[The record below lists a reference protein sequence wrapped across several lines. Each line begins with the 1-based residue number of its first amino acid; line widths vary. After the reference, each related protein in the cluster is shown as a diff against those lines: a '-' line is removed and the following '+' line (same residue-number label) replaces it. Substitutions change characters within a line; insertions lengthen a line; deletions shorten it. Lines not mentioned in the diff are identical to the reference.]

1 MYIPF
6 DKVHNIGFI
15 STRFA
20 GTDGVSLETEKWARV
35 FEKEGLECFY
45 FAGELDRDPAHAF
58 PVPKAHFMDTEIRS
72 IFNTAFGSR
81 VNSVRERRLT
91 NTIHEIK
98 EHLKDKLYDFIE
110 KFNIDLL
117 VLENAVTI
125 PLNIPLGLAITQVIA
140 ETGLQTIA
148 HHHDFFWERQ
158 QFKTNAVWDYLNMA
172 FPPHLPTIRHVV
184 ISSSADNQLSLR
196 TGISATTVPNVMDFK
211 NPPPPPDA
219 YAGDV
224 RAALGLDPDE
234 KLILQPTRVVKRKGI
249 ENAIELVS
257 RLGIKA
263 RLVISHASGDEGH
276 DYEQRIIDYSRRMQ
290 VNTLFVS
297 DIINDRRGT
306 TPDGRKIYTLYDIYH
321 HADFITYP
329 STIEGFGNAFLE
341 AVYYR
346 KPIMV
351 NCYSIYT
358 FDIKPK
364 GFTAVEIDGY
374 VTDEAADQTRALLQD
389 AQIRERMVEANY
401 ALGEKFYS
409 YEVLQDKL
417 MSLMIKRT
425 VSAESEFNHR
435 HRIQGPRGKKS

>member
-6 DKVHNIGFI
+6 SKIHNIGFI

-35 FEKEGLECFY
+35 FENERFHCFY
-45 FAGELDRDPAHAF
+45 FAGELDRDPEQSF
-58 PVPKAHFMDTEIRS
+58 LVPKAHFMEPEIRT
-72 IFNTAFGSR
+72 IFNSAFGSTA
-81 VNSVRERRLT
+81 NQVRERKLT
-91 NTIHEIK
+91 TKIHVIK
-98 EHLKDKLYDFIE
+98 EHLKDQLYDFIA

-117 VLENAVTI
+117 IPENALTI
-125 PLNIPLGLAITQVIA
+125 PLNIPLGLAITEVIA
-140 ETGLQTIA
+140 ETGLPTIA

-158 QFKTNAVWDYLNMA
+158 QFKTNSVWDYLNMA
-172 FPPHLPTIRHVV
+172 FPPHLPPIRHVV

-196 TGISATTVPNVMDFK
+196 TGISGTIIPNVMDFK
-211 NPPPPPDA
+211 NPPLPPDE
-219 YAGDV
+219 YGNDV
-224 RAALGLDPDE
+224 RQALGLDPDE
-234 KLILQPTRVVKRKGI
+234 RLILQPTRVVKRKGI

-297 DIINDRRGT
+297 DIINDRRGIT
-306 TPDGRKIYTLYDIYH
+306 EDGRKIYTLYDIYH

-341 AVYYR
+341 AVYFR

-364 GFTAVEIDGY
+364 GFQAVEIDGY
-374 VTDEAADQTRALLQD
+374 VTDEAVAHTRTLLEDEQ
-389 AQIRERMVEANY
+389 ARKKMVESNY
-401 ALGEKFYS
+401 MLGEKFYS
-409 YEVLQDKL
+409 YEVLHDKL
-417 MSLMIKRT
+417 MNLM
-425 VSAESEFNHR
+425 V
-435 HRIQGPRGKKS
+435 

>member
-6 DKVHNIGFI
+6 SKVHNIGFI
-15 STRFA
+15 STRFS
-20 GTDGVSLETEKWARV
+20 GTDGVSLETEKWANV
-35 FEKEGLECFY
+35 FEQERFHCFY

-58 PVPKAHFMDTEIRS
+58 RVPKAHFLEPEIRT
-72 IFNTAFGSR
+72 IFNTAFGVSA
-81 VNSVRERRLT
+81 NGVRERSLT
-91 NTIHEIK
+91 TRIHEIK
-98 EHLKDKLYDFIE
+98 EHLKDQLYDFIA

-117 VLENAVTI
+117 IPENALTI
-125 PLNIPLGLAITQVIA
+125 PLNIPLGLAITEVIA
-140 ETGLQTIA
+140 ETGLPTIA

-158 QFKTNAVWDYLNMA
+158 EFKTNSVWDYLNMA

-196 TGISATTVPNVMDFK
+196 TGISSTIIPNVMDFK
-211 NPPPPPDA
+211 HPPSPPDD
-219 YAGDV
+219 YASDV
-224 RAALGLDPDE
+224 REALAIEPDE
-234 KLILQPTRVVKRKGI
+234 RLILQPTRVVKRKGI

-297 DIINDRRGT
+297 EIIGDRRGT

-321 HADFITYP
+321 YADFITYP

-341 AVYYR
+341 AVYFR
-346 KPIMV
+346 KPILV
-351 NCYSIYT
+351 NRYSIYT

-374 VTDEAADQTRALLQD
+374 VTEEAVEQTRKLIVDQPL
-389 AQIRERMVEANY
+389 RKKMVESNY

-409 YEVLQDKL
+409 YEMLQDKL
-417 MSLMIKRT
+417 MNLM
-425 VSAESEFNHR
+425 V
-435 HRIQGPRGKKS
+435 